1 MNMKYEISSLFRR
14 FYPIY
19 IYHLVGNNDYFFKEV
34 DSCITF
40 VNMHTSQRIDSYDLI
55 VVSEKSRLKNM
66 FSYFWL
72 CSEKPILR
80 KCPTNTNVF
89 DCEKNF

>member
-1 MNMKYEISSLFRR
+1 
-14 FYPIY
+14 
-19 IYHLVGNNDYFFKEV
+19 
-34 DSCITF
+34 
-40 VNMHTSQRIDSYDLI
+40 MHTSQRIDSYDLI
-55 VVSEKSRLKNM
+55 AVSEKSRLKNM

-72 CSEKPILR
+72 CSEKAILR